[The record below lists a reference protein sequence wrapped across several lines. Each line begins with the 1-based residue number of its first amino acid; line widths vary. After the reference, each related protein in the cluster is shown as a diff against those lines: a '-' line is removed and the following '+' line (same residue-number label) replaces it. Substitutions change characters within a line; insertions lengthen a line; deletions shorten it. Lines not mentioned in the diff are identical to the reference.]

1 MFEDLSSKQPLKQ
14 LNDYAISKWVNEQQI
29 MNSASRFGTDTV
41 ILRLFN
47 SYGPGEYYSPY
58 RSAVCI
64 FVYRAMH
71 DVPYT
76 VFSKNRRS
84 LTYID
89 DMIDSM
95 ANVVD
100 NFKAGEV
107 YNIAGDHDSGMK
119 EVSDLIL
126 KILRKDDSLVNY
138 EDIEK
143 HNTVAKVAENSKAK
157 RDLGYRNSVNLEEGL
172 RRTIEWQKRIYFETH
187 ESS

>member
-1 MFEDLSSKQPLKQ
+1 
-14 LNDYAISKWVNEQQI
+14 
-29 MNSASRFGTDTV
+29 
-41 ILRLFN
+41 
-47 SYGPGEYYSPY
+47 
-58 RSAVCI
+58 
-64 FVYRAMH
+64 
-71 DVPYT
+71 
-76 VFSKNRRS
+76 
-84 LTYID
+84 
-89 DMIDSM
+89 
-95 ANVVD
+95 
-100 NFKAGEV
+100 
-107 YNIAGDHDSGMK
+107 MK